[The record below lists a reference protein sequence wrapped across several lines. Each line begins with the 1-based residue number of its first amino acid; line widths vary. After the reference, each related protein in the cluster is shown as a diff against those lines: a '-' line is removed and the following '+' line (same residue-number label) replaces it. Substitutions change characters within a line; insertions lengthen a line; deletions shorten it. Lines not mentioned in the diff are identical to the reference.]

1 MGKTTSLMAG
11 LGLSGKAF
19 NRKVRKERP
28 PRTQRQSGR
37 IPSDT
42 GNQI

>member
-1 MGKTTSLMAG
+1 MGKTTSLTAG

-28 PRTQRQSGR
+28 PRTQ
-37 IPSDT
+37 D
-42 GNQI
+42 NQVAFRLIQVIK